1 MLFLSLNETERGLF
15 LMTDSFDPQEPT
27 ERELLEAIFR
37 ASLSEEAQQL
47 PPDLLLDIAM
57 DENAE
62 ESDSFSAVPP
72 SHLRRKEVPEMTAE
86 EFLKMMHGE
95 DD

>member
-1 MLFLSLNETERGLF
+1 
-15 LMTDSFDPQEPT
+15 MTDSFDPREPT

-37 ASLSEEAQQL
+37 ASLSEEEQQL
-47 PPDLLLDIAM
+47 PLDLLLDIAM

-72 SHLRRKEVPEMTAE
+72 SPQGGAGDDRRGVSQNDARRRRLILAAPK
-86 EFLKMMHGE
+86 
-95 DD
+95 

>member
-1 MLFLSLNETERGLF
+1 
-15 LMTDSFDPQEPT
+15 MTDPFDPQEPT

-37 ASLSEEAQQL
+37 ASLSEEEQQKL
-47 PPDLLLDIAM
+47 PLDLLLDIAM

-62 ESDSFSAVPP
+62 ESDSFSAIPP

-86 EFLKMMHGE
+86 EFLKMMRGE

>member
-1 MLFLSLNETERGLF
+1 
-15 LMTDSFDPQEPT
+15 MTDSFDPQEPI

-37 ASLSEEAQQL
+37 ASLSEEEQQL
-47 PPDLLLDIAM
+47 PLDLLLDIAM

>member
-1 MLFLSLNETERGLF
+1 
-15 LMTDSFDPQEPT
+15 MTDSFDPQEPT

-37 ASLSEEAQQL
+37 ASLSEEEQQL
-47 PPDLLLDIAM
+47 PLDLLLDIAM

-72 SHLRRKEVPEMTAE
+72 SHLRRKEVPEMTARS
-86 EFLKMMHGE
+86 FSK
-95 DD
+95 

>member
-1 MLFLSLNETERGLF
+1 
-15 LMTDSFDPQEPT
+15 MTDSFDPQEPT

-37 ASLSEEAQQL
+37 ASLSEEEQQL
-47 PPDLLLDIAM
+47 PLDLLLDIAM

-72 SHLRRKEVPEMTAE
+72 SHLRSKEVPEMTAE

>member
-1 MLFLSLNETERGLF
+1 
-15 LMTDSFDPQEPT
+15 MTDSFDPQEPT

-37 ASLSEEAQQL
+37 ASLSEEEQQL
-47 PPDLLLDIAM
+47 PLDLLLDIAM

-86 EFLKMMHGE
+86 EFNKMSPGE
-95 DD
+95 DY

>member
-1 MLFLSLNETERGLF
+1 
-15 LMTDSFDPQEPT
+15 MTDSFDPQEPT

-37 ASLSEEAQQL
+37 ASLSEEEQQL
-47 PPDLLLDIAM
+47 PLDLLLDIAM
-57 DENAE
+57 DESAE
-62 ESDSFSAVPP
+62 KSDSFSAVPP
-72 SHLRRKEVPEMTAE
+72 SHLRRKEVPEMTTE

>member
-1 MLFLSLNETERGLF
+1 
-15 LMTDSFDPQEPT
+15 MTDSFDPQEPT

-37 ASLSEEAQQL
+37 ASLSEEEQQL
-47 PPDLLLDIAM
+47 PLDLLLDIAM

-62 ESDSFSAVPP
+62 KSDSFSAVPP
-72 SHLRRKEVPEMTAE
+72 SHLRRKGVPEMTAE

>member
-1 MLFLSLNETERGLF
+1 
-15 LMTDSFDPQEPT
+15 
-27 ERELLEAIFR
+27 
-37 ASLSEEAQQL
+37 
-47 PPDLLLDIAM
+47 M

>member
-1 MLFLSLNETERGLF
+1 MGAVFFLLNENEKGF
-15 LMTDSFDPQEPT
+15 FPIDPQEPT

-37 ASLSEEAQQL
+37 ASLSEEEQQL
-47 PPDLLLDIAM
+47 PLDLLLDIVM

-62 ESDSFSAVPP
+62 ESDSFSAIPP
-72 SHLRRKEVPEMTAE
+72 SHLRRKEVPEMTEE

>member
-1 MLFLSLNETERGLF
+1 
-15 LMTDSFDPQEPT
+15 MTDPIDPQEPT

-37 ASLSEEAQQL
+37 ASLSEEEQQRL
-47 PPDLLLDIAM
+47 PMDLLLDIAM

-62 ESDSFSAVPP
+62 ESDSFSAIPP
-72 SHLRRKEVPEMTAE
+72 SHLRHKEVPEMTAE
-86 EFLKMMHGE
+86 EFRKLMRGE